1 MKALPLALG
10 TVVGLAACASAPNA
24 APGAA
29 PGQSTA
35 AQVVSPAEWVA
46 ACADAP
52 QGNEGWTV
60 PAPPVRVFGNTYMVG
75 TCGINAL
82 LVVTDEGAVLLDSG
96 MPEAAPLIAANIERA
111 GIRLADVKWLLSSHE
126 HLDHVGA
133 TAELQRMT
141 GAQAAALEP
150 ARQPL
155 TTGEPWPYDPQAT
168 IIPRFTGFRIDRVV
182 TDGGSITLGGTTFT
196 AHSTPVHTPGSTSW
210 TWQSC
215 EGGTCRTMTYMDSL
229 STPAADDYRFTAHP
243 DYVAGVRA
251 AFAKAATVPCGM
263 LFTPHPEASNLPAR
277 LAGSAALA
285 DPAGCAAYVARAEA
299 NFATRLANEA
309 QP

>member
-1 MKALPLALG
+1 MKALSLTLCAAVSLAS
-10 TVVGLAACASAPNA
+10 CAPAESPA
-24 APGAA
+24 
-29 PGQSTA
+29 QTA
-35 AQVVSPAEWVA
+35 AARVLPPSEWVA

-52 QGNEGWTV
+52 QGSEGWVV
-60 PAPPVRVFGNTYMVG
+60 PAPPAHVYGNTFMVG

-82 LVVTDEGAVLLDSG
+82 LVVTDDGAVLLDSG
-96 MPEAAPLIAANIERA
+96 MPEAASLIAANIERV
-111 GIRLADVKWLLSSHE
+111 GVRLTDVKWLLSSHE

-133 TAELQRMT
+133 TAELQRLT
-141 GAQAAALEP
+141 GAQAAAVKP

-155 TTGEPWPYDPQAT
+155 ATGEPWPYDPQAT
-168 IIPRFTGFRIDRVV
+168 IIPRFTGFRVDRIV
-182 TDGGSITLGGTTFT
+182 TDGGSITLGDTTFT

-215 EGGTCRTMTYMDSL
+215 EGGTCQTMTYMDSL
-229 STPAADDYRFTAHP
+229 STPAAEDYRFAEHP

-251 AFAKAATVPCGM
+251 AFAKAATVPCGI

-285 DPAGCAAYVARAEA
+285 DPAGCAAYVARAAA
-299 NFATRLANEA
+299 NFATRLADEA
-309 QP
+309 GS